1 MWTIFHDSES
11 LKIETT
17 AWAKGLPRYNKELL
31 AARKAG
37 IGQQSTTALSYPLTM
52 PRPSTSGTTGQLI

>member
-37 IGQQSTTALSYPLTM
+37 IGQQSTTALS
-52 PRPSTSGTTGQLI
+52 